1 MQIQFIGACRTV
13 TGSQHLLS
21 VNGTKILLDC
31 GLFQG
36 KRKES
41 YELNTSFEFYDP
53 QEIDILVLSHAHID
67 HSGNIP
73 QLVKKGFRGRIIST
87 FATTDLCTVMLKDSA
102 YIQERDAEFVNKKR
116 AKKNQPPISPMYNQ
130 QDAEDSLEFF
140 SPIKYRTP
148 TEIAENVELTLYDAG
163 HILGSAFS
171 YFKIKNSQK
180 VINFCFLGDLGR
192 PNLAILKDPE
202 KIPTPDIIISES
214 TYGGRFHKPAQETE
228 AELEK
233 VIIRTRER
241 RGKIIVPAFSVGRTQ
256 ELVFALHN
264 LFKQNVITK
273 LPIYVDSPL
282 SVNVT
287 EVFRKHEECFD
298 KETLKYVMND
308 EDPFA
313 FKLLNYVKSVEESI
327 KLNDCEEP
335 CIIISASGMA
345 ETGRILHHLR
355 NSIEDSRNTVLIVG
369 YNAPHTLGRRLVER
383 VKKIKIFGEEHKLR
397 ADVVV
402 MNSFSAHADRKEI
415 LDFFDSFDRK
425 KLDRT
430 YLVHGDYDQQLKLKS
445 GIETAGFSSIK
456 IPDRGDVFEL

>member
-21 VNGTKILLDC
+21 VNGTKILLEC

-36 KRKES
+36 KRSES
-41 YELNTSFEFYDP
+41 FELNTEFEFYDP
-53 QEIDILVLSHAHID
+53 QEIDLLVLSHAHID

-73 QLVKKGFRGRIIST
+73 QLVKKGFRGKIFST
-87 FATTDLCTVMLKDSA
+87 FATADLCNVMLKDSA

-116 AKKNQPPISPMYNQ
+116 AKKNEQPISPMYSQ
-130 QDAEDSLEFF
+130 QDAENAIELF

-148 TEIAENVELTLYDAG
+148 TEITENVELTFFDAG

-180 VINFCFLGDLGR
+180 TIDFCFLGDLGR
-192 PNLAILKDPE
+192 PNMAILKDPE
-202 KIPTPDIIISES
+202 KIPTPDVIISES

-228 AELEK
+228 EELED
-233 VIIRTRER
+233 IIVKNRGR

-256 ELVFALHN
+256 ELVLALHN
-264 LFKQNVITK
+264 LFKRNVITK
-273 LPIYVDSPL
+273 MPIYVDSPL
-282 SVNVT
+282 SVNAT

-298 KETLKYVMND
+298 EETLQYVMND

-313 FKLLNYVKSVEESI
+313 FKLLNYTKSVEDSI
-327 KLNDCEEP
+327 KLNDCDEP

-345 ETGRILHHLR
+345 ETGRVLHHLR
-355 NSIEDSRNTVLIVG
+355 NSIEDPRNTVLIVG

-383 VKKIKIFGEEHKLR
+383 EEEIKIFGEEHKLR
-397 ADVVV
+397 AEVVV
-402 MNSFSAHADRKEI
+402 MNSFSAHADRKET
-415 LDFFDSFDRK
+415 LEFFDSFDRK
-425 KLDRT
+425 KLKRT
-430 YLVHGDYDQQLKLKS
+430 YLVHGDYDQQLKLQS
-445 GIETAGFSSIK
+445 GLETAGFSNIK
-456 IPDRGDVFEL
+456 IPERGDVFAL

>member
-21 VNGTKILLDC
+21 VNGTKILLEC

-36 KRKES
+36 KRSES
-41 YELNTSFEFYDP
+41 FELNTEFEFYDP
-53 QEIDILVLSHAHID
+53 QEIDLLVLSHAHID

-73 QLVKKGFRGRIIST
+73 QLVKKGFRGKIFST
-87 FATTDLCTVMLKDSA
+87 FATADLCNVMLKDSA

-116 AKKNQPPISPMYNQ
+116 AKKNEQPISPMYSQ
-130 QDAEDSLEFF
+130 QDAENAIELF

-148 TEIAENVELTLYDAG
+148 TEITENVELTFFDAG

-180 VINFCFLGDLGR
+180 TIDFCFLGDLGR
-192 PNLAILKDPE
+192 PNMAILKDPE
-202 KIPTPDIIISES
+202 KIPTPDVIISES

-228 AELEK
+228 EELED
-233 VIIRTRER
+233 IIVKNRGR

-256 ELVFALHN
+256 ELVLALHN
-264 LFKQNVITK
+264 LFKRNVITK
-273 LPIYVDSPL
+273 MPIYVDSPL
-282 SVNVT
+282 SVNAT

-298 KETLKYVMND
+298 EETLQYVMND

-313 FKLLNYVKSVEESI
+313 FKLLNYTKSVEDSI
-327 KLNDCEEP
+327 KLNDCDEP

-345 ETGRILHHLR
+345 ETGRVLHHLR
-355 NSIEDSRNTVLIVG
+355 NSIEDQRNTVLIVG

-383 VKKIKIFGEEHKLR
+383 EEEIKIFGEEHKLR
-397 ADVVV
+397 AEVVV
-402 MNSFSAHADRKEI
+402 MNSFSAHADRKET
-415 LDFFDSFDRK
+415 LEFFDSFDRK
-425 KLDRT
+425 KLKRT
-430 YLVHGDYDQQLKLKS
+430 YLVHGDYDQQLKLQS
-445 GIETAGFSSIK
+445 GLETAGFSNIK
-456 IPDRGDVFEL
+456 IPERGDVFAL